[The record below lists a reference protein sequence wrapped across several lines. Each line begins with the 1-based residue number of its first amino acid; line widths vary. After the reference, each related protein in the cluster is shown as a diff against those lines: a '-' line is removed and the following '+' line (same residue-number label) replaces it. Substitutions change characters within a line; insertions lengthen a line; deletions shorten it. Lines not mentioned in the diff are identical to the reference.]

1 VTYVHGYDDRESER
15 LHDQAGA
22 LVELLHGDT
31 SYPAGARVLEAGC
44 GVGAQTVTLSA
55 RSPKARFTSIDVSA
69 ESLAVARG
77 RELPN
82 VEFRQADLFTMP
94 HETFDHVF
102 VCFVLEHLPDPVAAL
117 TRLKTLLRPGGTITV
132 IEGDHGSAYFH
143 PESAAAHEAIQC
155 LVALQ
160 AAAGGDSLIGR
171 RLYPLVRD
179 AGFEDVRVSPRMV
192 YVDGSRP
199 DLIDG
204 FTRRTFSAMIEGV
217 REPALARGM
226 IAAERFDQGIADLY
240 RTAAE
245 DGTFSYT
252 FFKAVGTNVAE
263 VDANDLAGQLAGS
276 GASFTDLLGR
286 AGD

>member
-1 VTYVHGYDDRESER
+1 VSYVHGYDQRERER
-15 LHDQAGA
+15 LHDQAGT

-55 RSPKARFTSIDVSA
+55 RSPQARFTSIDVSA
-69 ESLAVARG
+69 ESIAVARK
-77 RELPN
+77 RKLAN
-82 VEFRQADLFTMP
+82 VEFRRADLFAMP

-117 TRLKTLLRPGGTITV
+117 ARLRTMLRPGGTITV

-143 PESAAAHEAIQC
+143 PETQAAHEAIRC

-160 AAAGGDSLIGR
+160 RDAGGDALIGR
-171 RLYPLVRD
+171 RLYPLVSA
-179 AGFEDVRVSPRMV
+179 AGFEHVRVSPRMV

-199 DLIDG
+199 NLIDG
-204 FTRRTFSAMIEGV
+204 FTRKTFTAMIEGV
-217 REPALARGM
+217 RETAISEGL
-226 IAAERFDQGIADLY
+226 IDAARFDEGIRDLY
-240 RTAAE
+240 RTAAD

-252 FFKAVGTNVAE
+252 FFKGVATNVVEAAP
-263 VDANDLAGQLAGS
+263 DDLAAQLAGQGGS
-276 GASFTDLLGR
+276 FGDLLGR
-286 AGD
+286 TGG

>member
-1 VTYVHGYDDRESER
+1 MSYVHGYDQRERER

-55 RSPKARFTSIDVSA
+55 RSPQARFTSIDVSA
-69 ESLAVARG
+69 ESIAVARK
-77 RELPN
+77 RKLAN
-82 VEFRQADLFTMP
+82 VEFRRADLFAMP

-117 TRLKTLLRPGGTITV
+117 AKLRTMLRPGGTITV

-143 PESAAAHEAIQC
+143 PETQAAHEAIRC

-160 AAAGGDSLIGR
+160 RDAGGDALIGR
-171 RLYPLVRD
+171 RLYPLVSA
-179 AGFEDVRVSPRMV
+179 AGFEHVRVSPRMV

-199 DLIDG
+199 NLIDG
-204 FTRRTFSAMIEGV
+204 FTRKTFTAMIEGV
-217 REPALARGM
+217 RETAISEGL
-226 IAAERFDQGIADLY
+226 IDAARFDEGIRDLY
-240 RTAAE
+240 RTAAD

-252 FFKAVGTNVAE
+252 FFKAVGINGVEA
-263 VDANDLAGQLAGS
+263 DDLAGQLAGS

>member
-1 VTYVHGYDDRESER
+1 VSYVHGYDDRESER

-204 FTRRTFSAMIEGV
+204 FTRRTFTAMIEGV
-217 REPALARGM
+217 RGPALARGM
-226 IAAERFDQGIADLY
+226 IGAERFDAGIADLH
-240 RTAAE
+240 RTAAD

-252 FFKAVGTNVAE
+252 FFKAVGTNVVEA
-263 VDANDLAGQLAGS
+263 DDLAGS
-276 GASFTDLLGR
+276 GASF
-286 AGD
+286 GD